1 MEDGVVAEETSVFE
15 AGTDTADAAVQDS
28 EKKNVFEDTTSEP
41 ENDDDDDGG
50 GRRKR
55 FSKKQLIIGLC
66 VAVIIVAGGVFAGSK
81 LIRRGGSDVEY
92 ETVTV
97 ERKDIVR
104 AVDGSSTLEAN
115 DTYNVTALVTG
126 EILTDAFSEG
136 DTVTKDQVLYT
147 IDSSEAQR
155 KVDNAQN
162 SLTTAQQNF
171 ADAVKKKALQLETNA
186 HNESTTK
193 SSVTKALENVESA
206 KRNLATAQADADNLT
221 LTANYSGT
229 ISEVLVKEGDSVNDG
244 TKLASVYDASRLKIQ
259 VPFNTADANAIT
271 AGSGA
276 VLTIASSNDTVSG
289 TVESVSS
296 ASSATDSHAVVK
308 YVTIVISNPGGLKA
322 GEQASAAV
330 NGVACSD
337 LGTLENYEEGYITAK
352 GSGRVSELWL
362 QENDYIAAGQ
372 TIGYLTSDSVMNAL
386 ESAQSSVKTSQLDLN
401 DAYTKLEQL
410 VIDNDTYSLDSSIQ
424 SAQISLDNARISLED
439 AQDTL
444 ENYTITAPID
454 GTIIVK
460 NNKAGDK
467 LEQNSNSTSDPM
479 AIIYDM
485 SVLKIQLSI
494 DESDVQ
500 DIQVG
505 QSVKITADAVDGEF
519 TGEVTKVGIN
529 GTSENGVTTYPV
541 DITLTEYGDLL
552 PGMNVDC
559 VIEVES
565 ALDVL
570 AVPSE
575 AIQRGNRVYVKG
587 EKTEENDRAPEGY
600 YSVSVTTGA
609 TDGIYIE
616 IKEGLE
622 EGQEVCGAAKSSG
635 VEAEGAQEDQQ
646 QMQMQGGM
654 GGAPGGM
661 GGAPGGMG
669 GAPGG
674 MGGGMGG
681 AQRR

>member
-1 MEDGVVAEETSVFE
+1 MEEDVVKEASAFGAE
-15 AGTDTADAAVQDS
+15 TDTANVDNAVPDS
-28 EKKNVFEDTTSEP
+28 EKENVFGGNTPEQ
-41 ENDDDDDGG
+41 ENDDDDG
-50 GRRKR
+50 GRKKR
-55 FSKKQLIIGLC
+55 FSKKQLIIGACIAAL
-66 VAVIIVAGGVFAGSK
+66 VVVGGVFVVSK
-81 LIRRGGSDVEY
+81 LIHKSSSEVEY

-104 AVDGSSTLEAN
+104 TVEGSSTLEAN

-126 EILTDAFSEG
+126 EVLTDTFSEG
-136 DTVTKDQVLYT
+136 DAVTKDQVLYT

-155 KVDNAQN
+155 KVDSAQN
-162 SLTTAQQNF
+162 SLTTAQRNF
-171 ADAVKKKALQLETNA
+171 ADAVKKKSLQLATNA
-186 HNESTTK
+186 NNESTTK
-193 SSVTKALENVESA
+193 SSVTKALENVETA
-206 KRNLATAQADADNLT
+206 KRNLAAAQEDVDNLT
-221 LTANYSGT
+221 ITANYTGT

-244 TKLASVYDASRLKIQ
+244 TKLAAIYDASKLKIQ
-259 VPFNTADANAIT
+259 VPFNTADAETIT
-271 AGSGA
+271 AGSAA
-276 VLTIASSNDTVSG
+276 VLTIASSNDTVAG

-296 ASSATDSHAVVK
+296 ASTATASHAVVK

-322 GEQASAAV
+322 GEQASATV
-330 NGVACSD
+330 NGTACSD
-337 LGTLENYEEGYITAK
+337 LGTLENYEEGYITSK
-352 GSGRVSELWL
+352 GSGRVTELWL

-372 TIGYLTSDSVMNAL
+372 VIGYLTSDSVTNAL
-386 ESAQSSVKTSQLDLN
+386 KSAQSSVKTSQIDLN

-424 SAQISLDNARISLED
+424 SASISLDNARISLED

-467 LEQNSNSTSDPM
+467 LEQNSNSSSEPM

-485 SVLKIQLSI
+485 SLLKVQLSI
-494 DESDVQ
+494 DESDIQ

-505 QSVKITADAVDGEF
+505 QSVKITADAVEGEF

-529 GTSENGVTTYPV
+529 GTSENGVTIYPV
-541 DITLTEYGDLL
+541 DITLTEYGELL

-565 ALDVL
+565 AADVL

-587 EKTEENDRAPEGY
+587 EKTEENDKAPDGY

-609 TDGIYIE
+609 TDGTYIE

-635 VEAEGAQEDQQ
+635 VEAEGSQEAQQ
-646 QMQMQGGM
+646 QQQQMQGGM
-654 GGAPGGM
+654 GGPGGGNF
-661 GGAPGGMG
+661 GGGGGGNRGGGGPGGG
-669 GAPGG
+669 GPGG
-674 MGGGMGG
+674 G
-681 AQRR
+681 R